1 MAKFKVGDRVMWVF
15 EGDRDTGVVVRQSCE
30 VPSCWLI
37 KWDSDGRTVP
47 AFEENLSLLEERN
60 TPWYETEEGKQ
71 WLSEQM
77 DVEEAF
83 NKPQDSITCS
93 TKCSDPTY
101 SIGQRFKVFYEEGRY
116 WDCILAQVFPF
127 EVCLIDINSGNRI
140 EDPIRVKD
148 IWNITTQEMKEMSIG
163 CEVVLK

>member
-1 MAKFKVGDRVMWVF
+1 MAKFKVGDRVLWVF
-15 EGDRDTGVVVRQSCE
+15 EGYRDTGTIVNQSCE
-30 VPSCWLI
+30 HPSLWWVRWDL
-37 KWDSDGRTVP
+37 DSDTTT
-47 AFEENLSLLEERN
+47 ALEENLSLLEERN

-83 NKPQDSITCS
+83 NKFQDNITCS
-93 TKCSDPTY
+93 PTY
-101 SIGQRFKVFYEEGRY
+101 SVGQRFKVFYEEGRY

-140 EDPIRVKD
+140 EDPIRVKNL
-148 IWNITTQEMKEMSIG
+148 WNITSEEMEEISDG
-163 CEVVLK
+163 LEFVLK

>member
-1 MAKFKVGDRVMWVF
+1 MAKFKVGDRVLWVF
-15 EGDRDTGVVVRQSCE
+15 GEGSDTGTIIKKNCE
-30 VPSCWLI
+30 HSSLWLI
-37 KWDSDGRTVP
+37 RWDSNGRVLP
-47 AFEENLSLLEERN
+47 ASEENLSLLKERN

-83 NKPQDSITCS
+83 NKSQEDTAHSV
-93 TKCSDPTY
+93 PTY

>member
-1 MAKFKVGDRVMWVF
+1 MAKFKVGDRVLWVF
-15 EGDRDTGVVVRQSCE
+15 GEDSDTGTIVSQSRE
-30 VPSCWLI
+30 HSSLWLI
-37 KWDSDGRTVP
+37 RWDSNGRTLG
-47 AFEENLSLLEERN
+47 ASEENLSLIEEKN
-60 TPWYETEEGKQ
+60 IPWYETEEGKQ

-83 NKPQDSITCS
+83 NKSQDSITCN
-93 TKCSDPTY
+93 PVY

-140 EDPIRVKD
+140 EDPLAVGD
-148 IWNITTQEMKEMSIG
+148 AFGVTTKEMKEISCG
-163 CEVVLK
+163 LEFVLK

>member
-1 MAKFKVGDRVMWVF
+1 MAKFKVGDRVLWVF
-15 EGDRDTGVVVRQSCE
+15 GEHRDTGTIVSQSCE
-30 VPSCWLI
+30 CPPLWKVR
-37 KWDSDGRTVP
+37 WDSDGSIMSTS
-47 AFEENLSLLEERN
+47 EENLSPLEERG

-83 NKPQDSITCS
+83 NKFQDNITCS
-93 TKCSDPTY
+93 PTY
-101 SIGQRFKVFYEEGRY
+101 SVGQRFKVFYEEGRY

-148 IWNITTQEMKEMSIG
+148 LWNITTQEMKEMSIG